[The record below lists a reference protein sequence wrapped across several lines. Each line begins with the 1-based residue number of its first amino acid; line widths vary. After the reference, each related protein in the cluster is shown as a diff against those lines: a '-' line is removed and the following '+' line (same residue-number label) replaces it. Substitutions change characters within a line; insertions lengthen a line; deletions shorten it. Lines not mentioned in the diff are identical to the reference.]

1 MKFLFHTGQRPL
13 EGYTLKR
20 GIGHGGFGEVYYAV
34 SDGGKEVAL
43 KIIRDNLDVELRGVA
58 QCLNLKHPNLVD
70 IYDLRKDA
78 LGNQWVVMEYVG
90 GEPLCTV
97 FQRHPRGL
105 PAELAQQW
113 FLAFANA
120 VAYLH
125 DNGIVHRDLKP
136 GNIFLENG
144 IIKVGDYGLSKFI
157 NGSQKEAQ
165 TQSVGTVHYMAPEIG
180 SGNYNKQIDIY
191 AAGIILYEMLS
202 GRVPFDGQ
210 SSNEILMKHLTAKPD
225 LGAVAPEYRR
235 IIARAL
241 EKDPQKRYAS
251 MADMARDVAALTG
264 SRDAAGP
271 RRIPE
276 VPTVAEVKLRP
287 VYEPIPMVREVVRE
301 ETTFTRLAELSGALA
316 LSALLASLSLV
327 VWAAFRRSGA
337 DSLDWSELGSLY
349 FQTVLVSWAVLIP
362 AKLWARRNRNG
373 LARRLTMFCMGLLV
387 GLSTLWADGWVVHT
401 ASGTTGLNSWL
412 PSGRELAEAAGVLS
426 YFAIALAVMR
436 WWRLADPL
444 RRSRFAFMPVLGT
457 AFWACLLMLVWQE
470 KSAAVSLVLASVIV
484 QLASPWEPLPVEQPA
499 RRARWRSGRCGGRL
513 FENEPA
519 QRVGNGAY

>member
-13 EGYTLKR
+13 DGYTLKR

-70 IYDLRKDA
+70 IYDLRKDSQ
-78 LGNQWVVMEYVG
+78 GNQWVVMEYIA
-90 GEPLCTV
+90 GEALSTV

-105 PAELAQQW
+105 PADLARDW
-113 FLAFANA
+113 FLAFSRA
-120 VAYLH
+120 VTYLH

-144 IIKVGDYGLSKFI
+144 NIKVGDYGLSKFI
-157 NGSQKEAQ
+157 SGSQKDAQ

-225 LGAVAPEYRR
+225 LGAVAPEYRP

-241 EKDPQKRYAS
+241 DKDPQKRYAS
-251 MADMARDVAALTG
+251 MADMAHDVERLSIAAKNG
-264 SRDAAGP
+264 KPFAVPPSGGKPVNSPDARSLP
-271 RRIPE
+271 VTDV
-276 VPTVAEVKLRP
+276 VPVENL
-287 VYEPIPMVREVVRE
+287 
-301 ETTFTRLAELSGALA
+301 FTRLGELSGALA
-316 LSALLASLSLV
+316 LAALLASLSLV

-337 DSLDWSELGSLY
+337 DLDWSELGSLY
-349 FQTVLVSWAVLIP
+349 FKTVLVSWAVLIP
-362 AKLWARRNRNG
+362 AKLWGRRTRNG

-387 GLSTLWADGWVVHT
+387 GLTTLWVDGWVVRPS
-401 ASGTTGLNSWL
+401 SGTTGLNTWL
-412 PSGRELAEAAGVLS
+412 PSGRDLVEMAGVLS
-426 YFAIALAVMR
+426 YFAIGLAVLR
-436 WWRLADPL
+436 WWRLADPW
-444 RRSRFAFMPVLGT
+444 RRSRFAFLPVLGS
-457 AFWACLLMLVWQE
+457 AFWACLLLLVWQE
-470 KSAAVSLVLASVIV
+470 RSAAVSLVLAAVIV
-484 QLASPWEPLPVEQPA
+484 QLASPWVPLPQEPA
-499 RRARWRSGRCGGRL
+499 VRRVRWRYDGRGARI
-513 FENEPA
+513 FENEPVR
-519 QRVGNGAY
+519 RVGNGRY